1 MSDPRRQLLLEL
13 YTRLVLLPAA
23 EQPAAAALCA
33 ATSGTSIRWQGMLT
47 EPPHESA
54 VRIAHSLG
62 MGPPGLQLW
71 RASWS
76 GDAEGTA
83 PLPRLAMVAARL
95 LAGREELLLL
105 AARCGREPSPVGPG
119 TQVAEGVL
127 VDGNSCARMAVAG
140 LDVETE
146 LRAGRGLALLEAAGD
161 LLYGAGQMDAA
172 SQFLVIGLN
181 LSVGALS
188 ALSARSSAHLLGS

>member
-1 MSDPRRQLLLEL
+1 VSDPRRQLLLEL
-13 YTRLVLLPAA
+13 YAQLALLPAA

-33 ATSGTSIRWQGMLT
+33 AKSGTSVRWQGALS

-62 MGPPGLQLW
+62 MGPSGVQLW

-76 GDAEGTA
+76 NDEAGGA

-105 AARCGREPSPVGPG
+105 AARCGRELLPAGPE
-119 TQVAEGVL
+119 TQVEEGVL

-146 LRAGRGLALLEAAGD
+146 IRAGRGLALLEAAGD
-161 LLYGAGQMDAA
+161 LLYGAGQMGAA
-172 SQFLVIGLN
+172 PHFLVIGLN
-181 LSVGALS
+181 MSSGTR
-188 ALSARSSAHLLGS
+188 SARSSAHPLGS

>member
-1 MSDPRRQLLLEL
+1 VSDPRRQLLLEL
-13 YTRLVLLPAA
+13 YTRLVLLPSA

-33 ATSGTSIRWQGMLT
+33 ENAGTSARWQGVLE

-62 MGPPGLQLW
+62 IGPPGLQLW

-76 GDAEGTA
+76 SEVQGVA
-83 PLPRLAMVAARL
+83 PLTRLAMVAARL

-105 AARCGREPSPVGPG
+105 AARCGREPSPIGPG
-119 TQVAEGVL
+119 SQVG
-127 VDGNSCARMAVAG
+127 G

-146 LRAGRGLALLEAAGD
+146 LSAGRGLALLEAAGD
-161 LLYGAGQMDAA
+161 LLYGAGQATAA
-172 SQFLVIGLN
+172 PQFLVIGLN
-181 LSVGALS
+181 MAVGELGARG
-188 ALSARSSAHLLGS
+188 SARLLGA

>member
-1 MSDPRRQLLLEL
+1 VSDPRRQLLLEL
-13 YTRLVLLPAA
+13 YTRLVLLPTAEQAA
-23 EQPAAAALCA
+23 EAALCA
-33 ATSGTSIRWQGMLT
+33 AKSGTSIRWQGVLS

-76 GDAEGTA
+76 GDAEGAA
-83 PLPRLAMVAARL
+83 PLPRLAMVVARL

-146 LRAGRGLALLEAAGD
+146 LQAGRGVELLEAAGD
-161 LLYGAGQMDAA
+161 LIYGAGRAGAA
-172 SQFLVIGLN
+172 PEFLLIGLN
-181 LSVGALS
+181 KSLGAL
-188 ALSARSSAHLLGS
+188 ATRNGPQARGS

>member
-1 MSDPRRQLLLEL
+1 VSDPRRQLLLEL

-23 EQPAAAALCA
+23 EQPAAATQCA
-33 ATSGTSIRWQGMLT
+33 ANAGTNARWQGVLA

-71 RASWS
+71 RAHWS
-76 GDAEGTA
+76 GEAPGPA
-83 PLPRLAMVAARL
+83 PLTRLAMVAARL

-105 AARCGREPSPVGPG
+105 AARCGREPSPIGPG
-119 TQVAEGVL
+119 SQVAEGVL

-146 LRAGRGLALLEAAGD
+146 LNAGRGLALLEAAGD
-161 LLYGAGQMDAA
+161 LLYGAGQASAA
-172 SQFLVIGLN
+172 AQFLVIGLN
-181 LSVGALS
+181 MSVGV
-188 ALSARSSAHLLGS
+188 LSARGSARLLGS

>member
-13 YTRLVLLPAA
+13 YTRLVLLPVA
-23 EQPAAAALCA
+23 EQPAAATLCA
-33 ATSGTSIRWQGMLT
+33 ANAGTGARWQGVLS

-71 RASWS
+71 RAGWS
-76 GDAEGTA
+76 SDTLGAT
-83 PLPRLAMVAARL
+83 PLTRLAMVAARL

-119 TQVAEGVL
+119 SQVAEGVL

-146 LRAGRGLALLEAAGD
+146 LTAGRGLALLEAAGD
-161 LLYGAGQMDAA
+161 LLYGAGHASEP
-172 SQFLVIGLN
+172 SQFLVIGLKMG
-181 LSVGALS
+181 VGVLGARG
-188 ALSARSSAHLLGS
+188 SARLLGS

>member
-1 MSDPRRQLLLEL
+1 VSDPRRQLLLEL

-23 EQPAAAALCA
+23 EQQAVAAQCA
-33 ATSGTSIRWQGMLT
+33 ANAGTSARWQGLLD
-47 EPPHESA
+47 EPPHVSA

-71 RASWS
+71 RAHWS
-76 GDAEGTA
+76 GEASGPA
-83 PLPRLAMVAARL
+83 PLTRLAMVAARL
-95 LAGREELLLL
+95 LSGREDLLLL
-105 AARCGREPSPVGPG
+105 AARCGRERSPIGPG
-119 TQVAEGVL
+119 SQVAEGVL

-146 LRAGRGLALLEAAGD
+146 LTAGRGLALLEAAGD
-161 LLYGAGQMDAA
+161 LLYGAGEATAA

-181 LSVGALS
+181 MSVGV
-188 ALSARSSAHLLGS
+188 LSARGSALRLGS

>member
-1 MSDPRRQLLLEL
+1 VSDPRRQLLLEL

-33 ATSGTSIRWQGMLT
+33 ANAGTSARWQGLLS

-76 GDAEGTA
+76 GDTQGAASLT
-83 PLPRLAMVAARL
+83 RLAMVAARL
-95 LAGREELLLL
+95 LAGREDLLLL
-105 AARCGREPSPVGPG
+105 AARCGREPSPIGPG
-119 TQVAEGVL
+119 SQVAEGVL
-127 VDGNSCARMAVAG
+127 VDGESCARMAVAG

-146 LRAGRGLALLEAAGD
+146 LSAGRGLALLEAAGD
-161 LLYGAGQMDAA
+161 LLYGAGQATTVP
-172 SQFLVIGLN
+172 QYLLIGLN
-181 LSVGALS
+181 MGVGL
-188 ALSARSSAHLLGS
+188 LSARGSARLLGA

>member
-13 YTRLVLLPAA
+13 YTRLVLLPSA

-33 ATSGTSIRWQGMLT
+33 ENAGTSARWQGVLE

-62 MGPPGLQLW
+62 IGPPGLQLW

-76 GDAEGTA
+76 SEVQGVA
-83 PLPRLAMVAARL
+83 PLTRLAMVAARL

-105 AARCGREPSPVGPG
+105 AARCGREPSPIGPG
-119 TQVAEGVL
+119 SQVAEGVL

-146 LRAGRGLALLEAAGD
+146 LSAGRGLALLEAAGD
-161 LLYGAGQMDAA
+161 LLYGAGQATAA
-172 SQFLVIGLN
+172 PQFLVIGLTMA
-181 LSVGALS
+181 VGELGARG
-188 ALSARSSAHLLGS
+188 SARLLGA

>member
-1 MSDPRRQLLLEL
+1 VSDPRRQLLLEL
-13 YTRLVLLPAA
+13 YTRLVLLPPA

-33 ATSGTSIRWQGMLT
+33 ANAGTSARWQGLLS

-71 RASWS
+71 LASWS
-76 GDAEGTA
+76 ADTQGAGSLT
-83 PLPRLAMVAARL
+83 RLAMVAARL
-95 LAGREELLLL
+95 LAGREDLLLL
-105 AARCGREPSPVGPG
+105 AARCGREPSPIGVGS
-119 TQVAEGVL
+119 QVAEGVL

-146 LRAGRGLALLEAAGD
+146 LSAGRGLALLEAAGD
-161 LLYGAGQMDAA
+161 LLYGAGQAGSA
-172 SQFLVIGLN
+172 PLYLVIGLN
-181 LSVGALS
+181 MGVGL
-188 ALSARSSAHLLGS
+188 LSARGSARLLGA

>member
-33 ATSGTSIRWQGMLT
+33 ANSATSARWQGVLS
-47 EPPHESA
+47 EPPYESA

-71 RASWS
+71 RASW
-76 GDAEGTA
+76 GTDAQATA
-83 PLPRLAMVAARL
+83 PLTRLATVAARL

-105 AARCGREPSPVGPG
+105 AARCGREPTPSG
-119 TQVAEGVL
+119 TGSQVAEGVL

-146 LRAGRGLALLEAAGD
+146 LNAGRGLALLEAAGD
-161 LLYGAGQMDAA
+161 LLYGAGEASA
-172 SQFLVIGLN
+172 VSQFLVIGLN
-181 LSVGALS
+181 MRVGV
-188 ALSARSSAHLLGS
+188 LSARGSARLLGS